1 MEIKVTPEMEVPI
14 IPIATKIQGALR
26 PAKKKELLSALRL
39 VRQATTMSIAKY
51 AIIRVA
57 INPGESTAANIDEGS
72 LGQTLWSPFF
82 IN

>member
-1 MEIKVTPEMEVPI
+1 
-14 IPIATKIQGALR
+14 
-26 PAKKKELLSALRL
+26 